1 MHRQISYAL
10 GLLLATAGPLY
21 AVDLTGS
28 WFVCND
34 CSGGGACST
43 QSQEWAITQTGTSLS
58 IDTNALD
65 FTGTIDP
72 GTGVFDIPNPPN
84 FVEFHGTGTFS
95 TIDGTYDSGLQSGNI
110 FGGRLCDPMS
120 PACDDGDS
128 CTDDACVNTTVGPC
142 PDLVDVCINTQNG
155 SCTTTTSSSTS
166 TTTTTTLLPATHHP
180 VAGTKLV
187 IKKAASGKETLIFVT
202 KDPTVYVPPFG
213 GPDDPTTIQTQ
224 ITARADELLRHHG
237 AGGRGEARVADLA
250 DADPDVPVQEPV
262 CAGGYLEGEIHQAQG
277 RQGPEDRRARH
288 GAVHDH
294 ATRRGRYRLPTL
306 ALRRRYSGH
315 LRALRGRDGQEG
327 RPARVQRQQIAG
339 AGQLSSCDA
348 AATIGRSVH
357 GRDRHGSP
365 RHATCDKRTMDVGSR
380 RGASPRLLARA
391 GGHPRIPA

>member
-224 ITARADELLRHHG
+224 IDVYSPPEQTSSFDITVPAGVGKPGWQTSPTPTPTYLFKNPSAPAGISKVKFIKLRGGKGLKIVARATGLSMTTPLG
-237 AGGRGEARVADLA
+237 AAGIAFRLSPFGGGTPVICAHFGAATVKK
-250 DADPDVPVQEPV
+250 DAPPVFSASKSPAPV
-262 CAGGYLEGEIHQAQG
+262 NCH
-277 RQGPEDRRARH
+277 P
-288 GAVHDH
+288 
-294 ATRRGRYRLPTL
+294 ATLRLP
-306 ALRRRYSGH
+306 
-315 LRALRGRDGQEG
+315 
-327 RPARVQRQQIAG
+327 
-339 AGQLSSCDA
+339 
-348 AATIGRSVH
+348 
-357 GRDRHGSP
+357 
-365 RHATCDKRTMDVGSR
+365 
-380 RGASPRLLARA
+380 
-391 GGHPRIPA
+391 